1 MDERQ
6 RLLAVY
12 AEQGEFA
19 VDQLDRWARER
30 PQARCFYYGE
40 EDRLLTYA
48 EFGATT
54 DAIAGFLA
62 GRGLKPGTPLAVLTR
77 NPLVAS
83 LAMFGAWK
91 AGVVYA
97 PVNFGFS
104 GRLLAYQLND
114 TAAPTLLVDASG
126 LRAVLAVWDDLAVKP
141 VLLVCSQR
149 DEAPVL
155 LPAGVEHV
163 DWEQACAGHA
173 RPAIMLEPHA
183 PCQIVYTS
191 GTTGP
196 AKGVLLP
203 HRWVGQ
209 YTFSGRLVL
218 TQDDVVYNDLPLYHV
233 GGASFGVARAIWVGC
248 EVACWDRFSPTQ
260 FWDRVRAVGA
270 SSAGLLDT
278 MIPWLMNVPPR
289 EDDRAN
295 TLNKVHMQPLPTNHH
310 AVAQRFGFDMVS
322 CGFGQ
327 TESGGSITT
336 VIEELELGQGT
347 PAHLFKGLDRARRTD
362 ILQRHGI
369 AQLAPAVADVKGFMG
384 RPSSLFDVAVV
395 DANDEFCPAGEPG
408 QLVLRPH
415 LNNAIFIEYIGKPEA
430 TAKALRNA
438 WFHTG
443 DAVVWRPDGNFVFVD
458 RMGDRMRVR
467 GENLSSFQVE
477 DLFSQHAA
485 VALCSAFAV
494 PAAEGNEDDVVVYLV
509 LKEGAQET
517 EESIQAWA
525 QTAMPKFMR
534 PRYVRFAEE
543 LPRTLTN
550 KVEKYKLR
558 AMFLQERGA
567 LARERD
573 DT

>member
-1 MDERQ
+1 MKAGQE
-6 RLLAVY
+6 LLAAY
-12 AEQGEFA
+12 AAHGEFA

-48 EFGATT
+48 EFGACT
-54 DAIAGFLA
+54 DAVAGFLA
-62 GRGLKPGTPLAVLTR
+62 GHGLRPGAPLGVFTR
-77 NPLVAS
+77 NPLIAA

-91 AGVVYA
+91 AGLVYA

-104 GRLLAYQLND
+104 GRLLTHQLND
-114 TAAPTLLVDASG
+114 TAAPMLLVDADG
-126 LRAVLAVWDDLAVKP
+126 LHEVLQVWSDLAVKP
-141 VLLVCSQR
+141 VLLLCPQR
-149 DEAPVL
+149 DRQPEPV
-155 LPAGVEHV
+155 PPGVEQV
-163 DWEQACAGHA
+163 DWALACTGHA
-173 RPAIMLEPHA
+173 RPELKLEPHA

-203 HRWVGQ
+203 HRWIGQ
-209 YTFSGRLVL
+209 YTFQSRLML
-218 TQDDVVYNDLPLYHV
+218 TPEDVVYNDLPLYHV
-233 GGASFGVARAIWVGC
+233 GGASYGVARAIWVGC

-260 FWDRVRAVGA
+260 FWDRIRKVGA
-270 SSAGLLDT
+270 SSVGLLDT
-278 MIPWLMNVPPR
+278 MIPWLMNAPAR

-310 AVAQRFGFDMVS
+310 AVAARFGFDVVT

-327 TESGGSITT
+327 TESGGSITA
-336 VIEELELGQGT
+336 VIEELEPGQGT
-347 PAHLFKGLDRARRTD
+347 PAALHKGLDRAARTE
-362 ILQRHGI
+362 ILARHGM
-369 AQLAPAVADVKGFMG
+369 AQLPPHEADTKGFMG
-384 RPSSLFDVAVV
+384 RPSPLFEAAVV

-408 QLVLRPH
+408 QLVLRPQ
-415 LNNAIFIEYIGKPEA
+415 LNNAIFLEYIGKPEA
-430 TAKALRNA
+430 TARALRNA

-443 DAVVWRPDGNFVFVD
+443 DAVVLRPDGNFVFVD

-477 DLFSQHAA
+477 DLFCQHAA
-485 VALCSAFAV
+485 VAMACAFAV
-494 PAAEGNEDDVVVYLV
+494 PAQEGDEDDIVVYLV

-517 EESIQAWA
+517 EHGFLAWA
-525 QTAMPKFMR
+525 RTAMPKFMR
-534 PRYVRFAEE
+534 PRHVRLRGE

-558 AMFLQERGA
+558 TEFLQERA
-567 LARERD
+567 A
-573 DT
+573 